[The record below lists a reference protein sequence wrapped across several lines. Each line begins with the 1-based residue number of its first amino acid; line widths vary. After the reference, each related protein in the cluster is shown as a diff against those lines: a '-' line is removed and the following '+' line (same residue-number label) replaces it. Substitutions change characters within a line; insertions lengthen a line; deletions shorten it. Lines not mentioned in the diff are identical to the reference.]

1 MTHWLV
7 LSAFVVATALGAC
20 RGRDRNS
27 NVQPSAMP
35 VEQTDTPS
43 SSTPP
48 RDSPGTAGAATSNDP
63 WAQPATPS
71 SSDTAP
77 SRAAKPGDPWAEPA
91 PSSPDTTPSTTAPS
105 TAAPSATTPS
115 ATTPSATNPRS
126 PAPDTGSSAA
136 RPTLPFPPPG
146 TAGKTVPPTRP
157 MKPDEPGAIEQDRS
171 DPRSDSSA
179 GSSAGSGNRDFGRS
193 P

>member
-20 RGRDRNS
+20 RDRDRNT

-43 SSTPP
+43 SNPPP
-48 RDSPGTAGAATSNDP
+48 RDSPGTAGAANSNDP

-77 SRAAKPGDPWAEPA
+77 SRRANPNDPWAQPA
-91 PSSPDTTPSTTAPS
+91 PSNPDSAPNAVTPN
-105 TAAPSATTPS
+105 AAPPNTATPNTATPGN
-115 ATTPSATNPRS
+115 AAPEPRS
-126 PAPDTGSSAA
+126 GTAT
-136 RPTLPFPPPG
+136 PTLPFPPPG
-146 TAGKTVPPTRP
+146 TAGKTVP
-157 MKPDEPGAIEQDRS
+157 
-171 DPRSDSSA
+171 
-179 GSSAGSGNRDFGRS
+179 
-193 P
+193 